1 MVKLIGKRNQA
12 HPLVL
17 RNAKCVDFASRR
29 LNTSTLLIEKGTI
42 SKKVTGRGLRIE
54 GGIEHDLKG
63 RYVIPGF
70 IDAHTHLIPEGI
82 DMQRIDLSRC
92 RSLDDCLQKVTAN
105 LKSAEIAFASK
116 WDDASWRT
124 NEMEALTRRTLDKVS
139 RTKPII
145 MRRICGHYAVVNTPA
160 MKYIPPHW
168 KIVDRKNGRLYE
180 DVALNLNDIFR
191 PTAEMLANAVRLATE
206 KAVRLGITSVH
217 EISKPRYLQA
227 LLKER
232 EKAALRFSVYLTRKY
247 HNHIVQTGLRA
258 GFGDDWIRFAGTKV
272 FVDGSVGA
280 RTAALKDP
288 FQRTR
293 KRGKMLVSK
302 SRLKRLVSSAEE
314 SGFQLMIHS
323 IGDRATEEVLS
334 VLRSQVPKGN
344 PLRHRIEHLELLSD
358 ESIDTL
364 AKIGLIAS
372 MQPNFVRCWQNP
384 GGFYERVMGPRYQRM
399 NCYKTL
405 LNRNIKVIFGSDCM
419 PMGPL
424 YGLYGAV
431 AHPFDCGRLDVA
443 CAFRLYTE
451 AGAYATFEEK
461 KKGKLLPGYFAD
473 LVVLDRNPL
482 DEENLSAM
490 KIDAVMVGGV
500 FKYRRNAPP
509 SA

>member
-1 MVKLIGKRNQA
+1 MI
-12 HPLVL
+12 L
-17 RNAKCVDFASRR
+17 RNATCVDFASRR
-29 LNTSTLLIEKGTI
+29 LDTSTLLIERGAI
-42 SKKVTGRGLRIE
+42 SKKVTGRGIRIK
-54 GGIEHDLKG
+54 GGTEHDLKG

-105 LKSAEIAFASK
+105 LNCDEITFASK
-116 WDDASWRT
+116 WDDGSWRAD
-124 NEMEALTRRTLDKVS
+124 EMEGLTRRTLDKVS
-139 RTKPII
+139 RKKPII
-145 MRRICGHYAVVNTPA
+145 MRRICGHYAVVNTA
-160 MKYIPPHW
+160 ALRHIPPHW

-191 PTAEMLANAVRLATE
+191 PTDEMLANAVRLATE

-227 LLKER
+227 LLKEH

-258 GFGDDWIRFAGTKV
+258 GFGDAWIRFAGTKV

-288 FQRTR
+288 FMRTR

-302 SRLKRLVSSAEE
+302 SLLKRLVSSAEE
-314 SGFQLMIHS
+314 NGLQLMIHS
-323 IGDRATEEVLS
+323 IGDRATDEVLS
-334 VLRSQVPKGN
+334 VLRSQVRKGN
-344 PLRHRIEHLELLSD
+344 PLRHRVEHLELLND
-358 ESIDTL
+358 ESIDRFEE
-364 AKIGLIAS
+364 IGLIAS

-384 GGFYERVMGPRYQRM
+384 GGLYERVMGPRYQRM

-405 LNRNIKVIFGSDCM
+405 LNHNIKVIFGSDCM

-424 YGLYGAV
+424 YGIYGAV
-431 AHPFDCGRLDVA
+431 AHPFDCGRLDIA
-443 CAFRLYTE
+443 SAFRLYTE
-451 AGAYATFEEK
+451 AGAYATFEEE
-461 KKGKLLPGYFAD
+461 KKGKLQPGYFAD

-500 FKYRRNAPP
+500 FRYRRNAPT
-509 SA
+509 SV